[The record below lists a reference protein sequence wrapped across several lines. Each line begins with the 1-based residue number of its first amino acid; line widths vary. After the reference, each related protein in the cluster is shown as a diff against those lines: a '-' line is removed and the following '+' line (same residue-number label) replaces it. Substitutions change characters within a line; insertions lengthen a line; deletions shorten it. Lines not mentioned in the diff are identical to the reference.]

1 MSAIPWLVFL
11 VALIITVNANTEK
24 LIFLGPSAITIP
36 NVHPGLDDLRLDTL
50 SPTGQHILET
60 QLSVKFSTEAEP
72 RGVQS
77 WYLIEGLQEGRRY
90 ELRICWAAT
99 QPTKFWLDVHQIT
112 EVFETPLLVSSL
124 AAYSERRQDFG
135 LGDPE
140 YTEADSSTSS
150 KSALFLQIHSAAD
163 FFSSNR
169 TLMEFPPAVDVDII
183 LDPYLFNIFPRSL
196 GPTAIYIAI
205 LAVGSWFLSG
215 IIHTW
220 LSSIEA
226 TPKPHTD

>member
-60 QLSVKFSTEAEP
+60 QLSVKFPTEAEP

-90 ELRICWAAT
+90 ELRICWVATVSKIIICLSVMPCELPPTLLNCLCSILAAVWLTNQSNLQSFGLTSIKSPKYLRPLSSYPRWLPTPNDVKISAWGT
-99 QPTKFWLDVHQIT
+99 QNTRRQ
-112 EVFETPLLVSSL
+112 TPLHHQNLHCS
-124 AAYSERRQDFG
+124 YR
-135 LGDPE
+135 
-140 YTEADSSTSS
+140 YTQLQTF
-150 KSALFLQIHSAAD
+150 FLQI
-163 FFSSNR
+163 R
-169 TLMEFPPAVDVDII
+169 
-183 LDPYLFNIFPRSL
+183 R
-196 GPTAIYIAI
+196 
-205 LAVGSWFLSG
+205 
-215 IIHTW
+215 
-220 LSSIEA
+220 
-226 TPKPHTD
+226 